1 MNAPK
6 NINVAYYT
14 DMLCVWA
21 YVAEIRLSEL
31 KKQFGPQINIQ
42 YHFIPIFGCTD
53 HRIGD
58 SWKDREGF
66 KGYAQHVR
74 DVCRDFPHVE
84 VGDDAWSKTI
94 PKSSATSHLFLKA
107 VQLLEQKSLIP
118 DSSDTRFDDNTL
130 FEEITRRIRLA
141 FFRDGLNIAEE
152 NVLFDIAGEMDMPIQ
167 LIVEHMRNGEAI
179 AAMCR
184 DVELTKKY
192 AVEGS
197 PTYVL
202 NKGRQK
208 LYGNLGY
215 RIIEANVHEILSR
228 PQNQASWC

>member
-1 MNAPK
+1 MHEAEK
-6 NINVAYYT
+6 IQVAYFT

-21 YVAEIRLSEL
+21 YVSEIRLSEL
-31 KKQFGPQINIQ
+31 KKQFGSRINVH
-42 YHFIPIFGCTD
+42 YYFIPIFGCTD
-53 HRIGD
+53 HRIGGG
-58 SWKDREGF
+58 WKERGGF
-66 KGYAQHVR
+66 KGYSQHVR
-74 DVCRDFPHVE
+74 DICHDFPHVE
-84 VGDDAWSKTI
+84 LGHNAWNTTI

-118 DSSDTRFDDNTL
+118 GQPEVRFNGNTL

-152 NVLFDIAGEMDMPIQ
+152 TVLFDIAGQINLPVQ
-167 LIVEHMRNGEAI
+167 SIVKHMHNGEAI

-184 DVELTKKY
+184 DVELCKKY
-192 AVEGS
+192 NVEGS

-202 NKGRQK
+202 NEGRQK

-215 RIIEANVHEILSR
+215 KIIEANVQEILHR